1 MDGCSRSVQTSVLQT
16 NERRLVPAMMI
27 LFPDATFDD
36 NAAIERTV
44 LPNNADLKIVQGRKA
59 DDVADH
65 LWRQADALIPYIDIP
80 LNADI
85 IDRLDSCKIIVR
97 AGVGFDHIDI
107 QAAANRGIP
116 VCNVPDYGTTE
127 VADHAI
133 ALMLAL
139 ARGLVSYHQ
148 RLIANPR
155 AGWDWSGVPLVRRLR
170 RSRFGVVGLGRI
182 GTAAARRAHGLD
194 MDVAFFDPYVSD
206 GTDLGLGFRREP
218 TLQALLSS
226 VDVVSLHCPLNAE
239 TTGMINS
246 EALDSMKPGAL
257 LINTARGGLI
267 DIPALEAALR
277 AGRID
282 GAGIDVLPHE
292 PPDPDSPLLQ
302 AFKRREPWIDGRLL
316 LTPHAAWYSPDG
328 HADMRRK
335 SARTVADFLQ
345 NGVLRN
351 VVNGVKP

>member
-1 MDGCSRSVQTSVLQT
+1 
-16 NERRLVPAMMI
+16 MMI

-36 NAAIERTV
+36 DAALERNV
-44 LPNNADLKIVQGRKA
+44 LPDDAELVIVEGQQA
-59 DDVADH
+59 ADVADD
-65 LWRQADALIPYIDIP
+65 LWRRADALIPYINIAID
-80 LNADI
+80 ADI
-85 IDRLDSCKIIVR
+85 IDRLDNCKVIAR

-107 QAAANRGIP
+107 EAAAKRGIP

-133 ALMLAL
+133 ALMLGL

-148 RLIANPR
+148 RLIANPL
-155 AGWDWSGVPLVRRLR
+155 AGWTWSGVPLVRRLR
-170 RSRFGVVGLGRI
+170 RTKFGVVGLGRI
-182 GTAAARRAHGLD
+182 GTAAARRAQGLD
-194 MDVAFFDPYVSD
+194 MEVSFYDPHLPD
-206 GTDLGLGFRREP
+206 GTDLGLGLSREP
-218 TLQALLSS
+218 TLEALLSS

-239 TTGMINS
+239 TTRMIDA
-246 EALDSMKPGAL
+246 EALRVMKPGAL

-267 DIPALEAALR
+267 DIPALETALR
-277 AGRID
+277 EGQID

-292 PPDPDSPLLQ
+292 PPDPNSSLLQ

-335 SARTVADFLQ
+335 SAKTVADFLQ
-345 NGVLRN
+345 HGVLRN

>member
-1 MDGCSRSVQTSVLQT
+1 
-16 NERRLVPAMMI
+16 MMI

-36 NAAIERTV
+36 NAAIERKV
-44 LPNNADLKIVQGRKA
+44 LPDDAELTIVQGRKA
-59 DDVADH
+59 DDVAGD
-65 LWRQADALIPYIDIP
+65 LWRRADALIPYIDIP
-80 LNADI
+80 LTAAI
-85 IDRLDSCKIIVR
+85 IDRLDTCKVIVR

-107 QAAANRGIP
+107 EAAAKRGIP

-133 ALMLAL
+133 ALMLGL

-148 RLIANPR
+148 RLIANPV
-155 AGWDWSGVPLVRRLR
+155 AGWSWSGVPLVRRLR
-170 RSRFGVVGLGRI
+170 RTRFGVVGLGRI
-182 GTAAARRAHGLD
+182 GTAAARRAQGLD
-194 MDVAFFDPYVSD
+194 MEVSFYDPYLPD
-206 GTDLGLGFRREP
+206 GADLGLGLRREP
-218 TLQALLSS
+218 TLEALLSS

-239 TTGMINS
+239 TMGIVNEGAFS
-246 EALDSMKPGAL
+246 AMKPGAL

-277 AGRID
+277 GGQID
-282 GAGIDVLPHE
+282 GAGIDVLPEE

-335 SARTVADFLQ
+335 SASTVADFLER
-345 NGVLRN
+345 GVLRN
-351 VVNGVKP
+351 VVNGVRP

>member
-1 MDGCSRSVQTSVLQT
+1 
-16 NERRLVPAMMI
+16 MMI
-27 LFPDATFDD
+27 LFPDANFHDD
-36 NAAIERTV
+36 AALER
-44 LPNNADLKIVQGRKA
+44 PAFS
-59 DDVADH
+59 
-65 LWRQADALIPYIDIP
+65 ADAELVIARAQHVDDIADETWRRASGLIVNIGVPIDQP
-80 LNADI
+80 LL
-85 IDRLDSCKIIVR
+85 DRLDRCRIITR

-107 QAAANRGIP
+107 KAAATRGIP

-133 ALMLAL
+133 ALMLGL

-148 RLIANPR
+148 RLIANPV
-155 AGWDWSGVPLVRRLR
+155 AGWGWSGVPLVRRLR
-170 RSRFGVVGLGRI
+170 GTRFGVIGLGRI
-182 GTAAARRAHGLD
+182 GTAAARRARGLD
-194 MDVAFFDPYVSD
+194 MDVSFYDPHVPD
-206 GTDLGLGFRREP
+206 GTDLGLGFHRE
-218 TLQALLSS
+218 LSLEALLASA
-226 VDVVSLHCPLNAE
+226 DVVSLHCPLNAE
-239 TTGMINS
+239 TACIIN
-246 EALDSMKPGAL
+246 ADSLAAMKPGAL

-277 AGRID
+277 EGRIE
-282 GAGIDVLPHE
+282 GAGIDVLPDE

-335 SARTVADFLQ
+335 AAQTVADFLQ

-351 VVNGVKP
+351 VVNGVRP

>member
-1 MDGCSRSVQTSVLQT
+1 
-16 NERRLVPAMMI
+16 MI

-36 NAAIERTV
+36 NAAIERGV
-44 LPNNADLKIVQGRKA
+44 LPDDAELTIVPGRKA
-59 DDVADH
+59 DDVTDN
-65 LWRQADALIPYIDIP
+65 LWRRADALIPYIDIP
-80 LNADI
+80 LNGDI
-85 IDRLDSCKIIVR
+85 INRLDSCKIIVR

-107 QAAANRGIP
+107 DAAAKRGIP

-133 ALMLAL
+133 ALMLGL

-148 RLIANPR
+148 RLIANPV
-155 AGWDWSGVPLVRRLR
+155 AGWSWSGVPLVRRLR
-170 RSRFGVVGLGRI
+170 HTRFGVIGLGRI
-182 GTAAARRAHGLD
+182 GTAAARRAQGLD
-194 MDVAFFDPYVSD
+194 MEVSFYDPYLPD
-206 GTDLGLGFRREP
+206 GTDLGLGLRRET
-218 TLQALLSS
+218 TLDALLGS

-239 TTGMINS
+239 TAGIMN
-246 EALDSMKPGAL
+246 ADAFAAMKPGAL

-277 AGRID
+277 NGRID
-282 GAGIDVLPHE
+282 GAGVDVLPDE
-292 PPDPDSPLLQ
+292 PPDPNSPLLQ

-335 SARTVADFLQ
+335 SASTVADFLER
-345 NGVLRN
+345 GVLRN
-351 VVNGVKP
+351 VVNGVRP